1 MASSTIVFALVGRD
15 RASSVF
21 RQVGRSANSLA
32 STSSKV
38 GRAIKTS
45 LAVGAVGVA
54 GIAVASLKTAG
65 DFEKSMNR
73 VKAVSQ
79 ATGKDFTM
87 LRDQAKEMGRTT
99 AFSAKEAADAQGN
112 LAMAGLSTKQV
123 FKALPSVIN
132 LASTEQ
138 MGLADAASI
147 ATNVM
152 TGYGKTVDDLAHV
165 TDVLAKAS
173 INTNAG
179 VSSIGEAMKYAAPV
193 AHQAGLKFEETTAAI
208 GLMSNAGIQGSMAG
222 TALRGAISRL
232 LKPTKQVQAALDHLG
247 VKVSDSHGKL
257 LPLRDIV
264 DQLGKKGATAGDLL
278 TIFGQRAGPGMTKL
292 VALGAP
298 ALDKLRVQLENS
310 GGTAEKVAKIQL
322 AGLQGQ
328 LKRLKGAWEDL
339 LIEVGDTGLLSGAT
353 KAVTGLTTATSGF
366 ASWINQKGI
375 PAAQNFGHTLAG
387 MIPVAQIQ
395 DRVGQAKQVIGD
407 FWGGLT
413 GSKPAKAAKDLMGGL
428 LDTSPHLGSSKTT
441 VAPKGPALA
450 PMPHYGVGQVAPTT
464 GVKGPALAPMPH
476 GGSGSVAP
484 LVTPKVKPPKSLAL
498 RIGEQVRLAFTGGI
512 KGVDW
517 GKVGAAMGNGL
528 ASGVKTL
535 AKGAVKL
542 TAAFGHLMTQI
553 DWVGIGI
560 SLGKFAIPLVTGF
573 VVGLLNVDLGA
584 LLKGLG
590 DHWFDVLI
598 AVVTV
603 AFLPA
608 KWVGA
613 IGKMLT
619 KIPFLGKLISW
630 AFEIFAKFSKSLGGF
645 AGKVLGGFAKG
656 FVSGIARVFPE
667 MAAKLSSGLAS
678 FAVGIVAYVGRFG
691 ESGLRLVRGIVPG
704 MVRGAAEV
712 GTAAGRVI
720 GTIVKPFAS
729 AGRWLLVR
737 GFELAKGFGSGIVT
751 GAQGLGSLGKAWIVD
766 PVVGVFKT
774 AGSWLLARG
783 SALVS
788 GFKSGMVTGAKAIGS
803 FGKTWI
809 IDPVVGAFKTSG
821 SWLWARGSALV
832 SGFKNGIVAGAK
844 FLGTWVIK
852 NVVNPSVG
860 AFAKAGSWL
869 LDKGGALISGLKS
882 GIVSGIKGIG
892 SWIKSNIIDPVV
904 NAVKNFFGIHSP
916 STVFAEIGGHLVG
929 GLFKGLATT
938 NGTDIA
944 KKVFGDMPSALG
956 SIVKKGIVSVA
967 GLPGKALNAL
977 GSLGGKLGGFF
988 KGLFGGGDGG
998 SVGKGVQRWAPLV
1011 SQVLS
1016 MLGAPATAIGP
1027 VLKRINTESGGNPN
1041 AINNW
1046 DINAKNGDPSRGLMQ
1061 TIGSTFAAYAGPF
1074 LKRGIYDPLA
1084 SIYAGINYAMHRYGA
1099 NWINVMTR
1107 PGGYAKGTMSA
1118 APGLAW
1124 VGEKGPELMN
1134 LKGGESI
1141 LSHRKSMAAVA
1152 AGVSTR
1158 RVVIPS
1164 PASTFDTQQ
1173 AAAVREL
1180 AAAVHES
1187 SASGGQFV
1195 GELRLDSG
1203 ELMGMIQGTVRPM
1216 IKSGLSEAAYRAK
1229 VGRQP

>member
-1 MASSTIVFALVGRD
+1 MATSSIVFALIGRD
-15 RASSVF
+15 RASATF

-32 STSSKV
+32 STTSKV
-38 GRAIKTS
+38 GKAIKTS

-112 LAMAGLSTKQV
+112 LAMAGLSTKQIYT
-123 FKALPSVIN
+123 ALPSVIA

-173 INTNAG
+173 ISTNAG

-208 GLMSNAGIQGSMAG
+208 GLMSNAGIAGSMAG

-247 VKVSDSHGKL
+247 VKVTDSHGKL

-264 DQLGKKGATAGDLL
+264 DQLGKKGATAGDML
-278 TIFGQRAGPGMTKL
+278 TIFGQRAGPGMSAL
-292 VALGAP
+292 VTAGTP
-298 ALDKLRVQLENS
+298 ALDKLIEQLVKS
-310 GGTAEKVAKIQL
+310 GGTAEKVAKIQMQ
-322 AGLQGQ
+322 GLQGQ
-328 LKRLKGAWEDL
+328 LKRLRGAWEDL
-339 LIEVGDTGLLSGAT
+339 LIEIGDTGVLNLAT

-366 ASWINQKGI
+366 ASWINTKGI

-484 LVTPKVKPPKSLAL
+484 LVTPKVKPPKSLAM
-498 RIGEQVRLAFTGGI
+498 RIGEQVRTAVTGGI

-517 GKVGAAMGNGL
+517 GKVGSTIGSGL
-528 ASGVKTL
+528 ATGVKTL

-542 TAAFGHLMTQI
+542 TAAFGHLMMQI

-630 AFEIFAKFSKSLGGF
+630 AFEIFAKFSKSLVGF

-656 FVSGIARVFPE
+656 FASGVARVFPA
-667 MAAKLSSGLAS
+667 MAAKLTGALANL
-678 FAVGIVAYVGRFG
+678 AVGIVAYVGRFG
-691 ESGLRLVRGIVPG
+691 EFGLRLVRGIAPG
-704 MVRGAAEV
+704 MVKGATELGSV
-712 GTAAGRVI
+712 AGRVI

-737 GFELAKGFGSGIVT
+737 GFELAKGFASGIVT
-751 GAQGLGSLGKAWIVD
+751 GAKGLGSLGKAWIVD

-783 SALVS
+783 AAIVS

-803 FGKTWI
+803 FGKAWI

-832 SGFKNGIVAGAK
+832 SGFKNGIVGGAK

-852 NVVNPSVG
+852 NVVSPSVG
-860 AFAKAGSWL
+860 VFAKAGSWL
-869 LDKGGALISGLKS
+869 IEKGGALVSGLKS
-882 GIVSGIKGIG
+882 GIVGGIKGIG
-892 SWIKSNIIDPVV
+892 KWIKSNLVDPIVSWV
-904 NAVKNFFGIHSP
+904 SKHFGINSP
-916 STVFAEIGGHLVG
+916 SKVFASLGGHLTA
-929 GLFKGLATT
+929 GLIKGMAETHPSA
-938 NGTDIA
+938 IV
-944 KKVFGDMPSALG
+944 KKVFGSLPNALAAFLEKGLISAKNLPGKALSALG
-956 SIVKKGIVSVA
+956 SI
-967 GLPGKALNAL
+967 
-977 GSLGGKLGGFF
+977 GGKLGGLFSD
-988 KGLFGGGDGG
+988 LFGGGGG
-998 SVGKGVQRWAPLV
+998 GKGVQRWAPLV
-1011 SQVLS
+1011 AQVLS

-1124 VGEKGPELMN
+1124 VGEKGPELIS